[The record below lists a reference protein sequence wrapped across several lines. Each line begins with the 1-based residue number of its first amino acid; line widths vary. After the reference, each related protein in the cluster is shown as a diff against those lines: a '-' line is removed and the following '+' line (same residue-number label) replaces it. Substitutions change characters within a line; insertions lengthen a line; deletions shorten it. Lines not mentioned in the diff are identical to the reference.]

1 MTDVIVIGG
10 GPAGVTAALRAREL
24 GAAVT
29 LVERNQLGGICT
41 NDGCVPT
48 RVLAHAARLMRET
61 AQHERYGLMGGRPQ
75 LDFGYLIGRT
85 HEVVR
90 AVHEKKQLRKHLE
103 SSGVTVFEGVGPAQ
117 FVDPHTIELGDTGE
131 RLSADRFIIC
141 AGGHA
146 RRLPFSGA
154 EHALTHSDIWSLR
167 ELPRRLVIV
176 GAAATGCQLGSI
188 MNTFGSEVTLLEV
201 APHIL
206 PAEDEAVTEALQNA
220 FCERGI
226 EMICGIS
233 GVERLEKVDG
243 GLRVTYKKDD
253 VEATLD
259 ADAVVVAVG
268 WPGNVDSLNLDAAG
282 VKVERNYVVADD
294 CLRTTAPHI
303 FVAGD
308 IDGRMMLV
316 QSAGAEARA
325 AAENAL
331 GGDSADEM
339 RAYRH
344 QIVPHGGFTDP
355 EYGSVGMTEKRA
367 REAGH
372 DVVIALASFVN
383 LDRAVIDG
391 NTVGFCKLVVSRDSR
406 EILGAHV
413 VGEQAVEV
421 VHLVAA
427 HMASGLPVENLAN
440 LELAYPTYVSIVG
453 LAARRAVYHLGMM
466 ELAPEWCEM
475 GPFYAAEW
483 ERRDM

>member
-1 MTDVIVIGG
+1 MHDVIVIGG

-24 GAAVT
+24 GASVT
-29 LVERNQLGGICT
+29 LVERDRLGGTCT

-61 AQHERYGLMGGRPQ
+61 AQHERYGLMGGRPE
-75 LDFGYLIGRT
+75 LDFGRLIGRT
-85 HEVVR
+85 HEVVY
-90 AVHEKKQLRKHLE
+90 AVHEKKQLLKHLE
-103 SSGVTVFEGVGPAQ
+103 ASGVLVHEGAGPAR
-117 FVDPHTIELGDTGE
+117 FVDPHTIELGDSGQ
-131 RLSADRFIIC
+131 RLSAERFIIC

-146 RRLPFSGA
+146 RRLPFPGA
-154 EHALTHSDIWSLR
+154 EHALTHGDIWRLR
-167 ELPRRLVIV
+167 ELPRRLVVI
-176 GAAATGCQLGSI
+176 GAAATGCQLASI
-188 MNTFGSEVTLLEV
+188 MNTFGAEVTLLDV

-206 PAEDEAVTEALQNA
+206 PVEDEAVTEALQNA
-220 FCERGI
+220 FNARGI
-226 EMICGIS
+226 TTICGMS
-233 GVERLEKVDG
+233 GVERLEKVDV
-243 GLRVTYKKDD
+243 GLRLTYKKDD
-253 VEATLD
+253 AEATLD

-282 VKVERNYVVADD
+282 VKVEKNYVVADD

-316 QSAGAEARA
+316 QSAGSQARI
-325 AAENAL
+325 AAENAVSE
-331 GGDSADEM
+331 GADGEL
-339 RAYRH
+339 RAYPH

-367 REAGH
+367 REVGH
-372 DVVIALASFVN
+372 DIVIALASYIN

-391 NTVGFCKLVVSRDSR
+391 NTEGFCKLVVARDSR

-427 HMASGLPVENLAN
+427 HMASGLPIENLAN

-453 LAARRAVYHLGMM
+453 LAARRAVFHLGMM

-483 ERRDM
+483 ERRDA